1 MLGKLAH
8 RFVGYSAHS
17 SVPTDTFSRPTW
29 PSGLLQGE
37 INLNDHSTAPPP
49 YLPCPGQQT
58 RYSMAA
64 DDLVAARRL
73 DLGSIPR
80 PQLIIQFERLLG
92 SLDDALQLIR
102 EMSPEVADG
111 QGE

>member
-1 MLGKLAH
+1 
-8 RFVGYSAHS
+8 
-17 SVPTDTFSRPTW
+17 
-29 PSGLLQGE
+29 
-37 INLNDHSTAPPP
+37 
-49 YLPCPGQQT
+49 
-58 RYSMAA
+58 MAA